1 MRFHGIYQHDV
12 RDCGVACLATI
23 CEYYG
28 LKVPL
33 SYIRDLEK
41 VNMNGSSIYGICEA
55 AKILGLDAEAY
66 QGSIQELLEE
76 VNDTKE
82 ICTPFIV
89 HTVKDGLFHF
99 VVVKKIN
106 SHFVWIFD
114 PDKGNLKMKI
124 ESFTEIWTGY
134 IISFQITSQF
144 RNGNLKKGTYE
155 RYVSLLRNHKKE
167 FIWLFLL
174 SLLITGITVMC
185 TLIFQHIVDHF
196 MVHSN
201 TELMRM
207 VNVVFAIIIVLYI
220 IRLGIYIIRGIVGAR
235 ISRDIEKKLLDDF
248 LGDLLKVSVNYY
260 DSRTNGEVLERLND
274 IEHIKETL
282 CSTVL
287 NLTLDLV
294 TALVSGIIIF
304 IKSPVLFVI
313 TCVIMLVYIIE
324 VLCFKKVFY
333 SSNRAIAQNHG
344 DMLAMFK
351 ETIDGFTT
359 IRTFAAEKF
368 IEQEDGKKIK
378 KLVHSNYKNEKI
390 LLLNVGISLSIE
402 SIGIIVLFWCGFF
415 FVLKENITIGG
426 LLVVILLAQ
435 NMISPTR
442 DIIEAQN
449 KIHKFMVSIERLNDI
464 CYSSKNVSVKN
475 RKNMERSDDYQIKV
489 ENLSFAYGYSEN
501 ALKNINMRIRKGRK
515 IAFIG
520 KSGSGKTTLVNLFM
534 GMRYP
539 DTGKIYIDGEDIQSI
554 TPDVLHRKVAYVQQ
568 DIFLFSKSILDNL
581 CMGRNEITDEQ
592 LEKIIHDCQLEEIIH
607 RKEDGLYTVLSENAH
622 NLSAG
627 EKQRIGI
634 ARALLQRPEIIIFD
648 EVTSNLDVI
657 TEKEIVDMIYKNCKD
672 ITCIFV
678 AHRLQTI
685 HECDEI
691 YVFDGGEIV
700 ESGTTQE
707 LIAKENVYFQ
717 MLKNV
722 ER

>member
-23 CEYYG
+23 SEYYG

-155 RYVSLLRNHKKE
+155 RYLFLLRNHKKE

-287 NLTLDLV
+287 NLTLDFI
-294 TALVSGIIIF
+294 TAVVSGIIIF
-304 IKSPVLFVI
+304 IKSPVLFMI
-313 TCVIMLVYIIE
+313 TCVIML
-324 VLCFKKVFY
+324 
-333 SSNRAIAQNHG
+333 
-344 DMLAMFK
+344 
-351 ETIDGFTT
+351 
-359 IRTFAAEKF
+359 
-368 IEQEDGKKIK
+368 
-378 KLVHSNYKNEKI
+378 
-390 LLLNVGISLSIE
+390 ISGLGE
-402 SIGIIVLFWCGFF
+402 S
-415 FVLKENITIGG
+415 
-426 LLVVILLAQ
+426 
-435 NMISPTR
+435 
-442 DIIEAQN
+442 
-449 KIHKFMVSIERLNDI
+449 
-464 CYSSKNVSVKN
+464 
-475 RKNMERSDDYQIKV
+475 
-489 ENLSFAYGYSEN
+489 
-501 ALKNINMRIRKGRK
+501 
-515 IAFIG
+515 
-520 KSGSGKTTLVNLFM
+520 
-534 GMRYP
+534 
-539 DTGKIYIDGEDIQSI
+539 
-554 TPDVLHRKVAYVQQ
+554 
-568 DIFLFSKSILDNL
+568 
-581 CMGRNEITDEQ
+581 
-592 LEKIIHDCQLEEIIH
+592 LE
-607 RKEDGLYTVLSENAH
+607 
-622 NLSAG
+622 
-627 EKQRIGI
+627 
-634 ARALLQRPEIIIFD
+634 RALLLIKEDDKKIPLIMQNEGMLLKLSLKSKIGALEEAVMANNNGESVRLGINPRYLLDIIK
-648 EVTSNLDVI
+648 VI
-657 TEKEIVDMIYKNCKD
+657 DN
-672 ITCIFV
+672 
-678 AHRLQTI
+678 
-685 HECDEI
+685 DEI
-691 YVFDGGEIV
+691 AFGLSKPKAPVLISGEGYKYIV
-700 ESGTTQE
+700 
-707 LIAKENVYFQ
+707 LPVNIPA
-717 MLKNV
+717 
-722 ER
+722 